1 MPRKRSFKKSVKR
14 SVKKSVKRS
23 VKKSVKLLYPTNNNI
38 GLPIDKVRKV
48 EHQDPTTMNGKVV
61 QPKKKLGF
69 RYAENYHSGKMLYYE
84 KRMFKVQTDKYG
96 VKRFYQMIYKLGN
109 LHVKDAKRRKIYNHN
124 GRNYRKYPV
133 THRFTAYFLE
143 II

>member
-1 MPRKRSFKKSVKR
+1 MPRKRSF
-14 SVKKSVKRS
+14 KKSVKRS

-61 QPKKKLGF
+61 QPKKKLGS
-69 RYAENYHSGKMLYYE
+69 RYAENYHNGTKIYNE
-84 KRMFKVQTDKYG
+84 KKMFKVQTDQYG

-109 LHVKDAKRRKIYNHN
+109 LHVKDAKCRKIYNHN
-124 GRNYRKYPV
+124 GRNYRKINNNMK
-133 THRFTAYFLE
+133 FAAYFLE